1 MSDESVSGQKPG
13 GAKLAGLAL
22 KVGFAAGVLGALLWV
37 LRWLL
42 QGSRD
47 GVVVY
52 TDIARSFWVADP
64 TLGWVE
70 TQERWVWL
78 GLDGLGLV
86 VGLLVGA
93 VTMHLLARRHAA
105 AAAAGKPGLGQRA
118 WVGKSL
124 RALALAGAAVLVLAP
139 LVPAWAFVSGMP
151 PAGAERLLPSKLA
164 SVPSAEVGAKVEA
177 FPAPAGEWSVVEVPA
192 NLLVARITAGG
203 ETFDGKFTGATGT
216 VQLEPA
222 EMARSSASFE
232 VKSTS
237 VDTGVELRNKHAK
250 EYLDAE
256 KFGTIRLV
264 VPALTKVE
272 GAGAR
277 RELNATGRVEM
288 MGRVIDVE
296 LTGTL
301 AVLDAAQRKELGV
314 AAAEALLVSASF
326 QLPIA
331 KTALDRSD
339 FDGDA
344 LTLNGRFVLTK
355 KTPAAPAP

>member
-1 MSDESVSGQKPG
+1 MSDESVSGQRAG
-13 GAKLAGLAL
+13 GATLAGWGL
-22 KVGFAAGVLGALLWV
+22 KIGFAAGALGVLLWG
-37 LRWLL
+37 LRWIL

-52 TDIARSFWVADP
+52 SDIARAFWVADP

-70 TQERWVWL
+70 TQQRWVWL

-93 VTMHLLARRHAA
+93 VTMHVLARRHAA
-105 AAAAGKPGLGQRA
+105 AAASGRPGLGQRA
-118 WVGKSL
+118 WLGKTL
-124 RALALAGAAVLVLAP
+124 RGLALAGAAALIVAPVLPV
-139 LVPAWAFVSGMP
+139 WAFVSGFP
-151 PAGAERLLPSKLA
+151 PEGAERLLPSKAAPVA
-164 SVPSAEVGAKVEA
+164 STEVGAKVEA
-177 FPAPAGEWSVVEVPA
+177 LAAPAGEWTVVEVPA

-203 ETFDGKFTGATGT
+203 ETFDGKFTGVTGS
-216 VQLEPA
+216 VQLDPA
-222 EMARSSASFE
+222 ELARSSATFE
-232 VKSTS
+232 VKSAS
-237 VDTGVELRNKHAK
+237 VDTGVELRNKHAR

-256 KFGTIRLV
+256 KFATIRLV
-264 VPALTKVE
+264 VPALTKVD

-277 RELNATGRVEM
+277 RDLSATGRVEM
-288 MGRVIDVE
+288 MGRVIDVA
-296 LTGTL
+296 LTGAI

-314 AAAEALLVSASF
+314 SAPEALLVTASF

-344 LTLNGRFVLTK
+344 LTLNGRFVLAK
-355 KTPAAPAP
+355 KTQAGP